1 MSYSMRKSILVK
13 FTLFIISLFMAIVI
27 AEFLL
32 RMLKPPV
39 SVMGMEFDE
48 FRNKGLNQSH
58 TLILVLEFGL
68 SSVLRSRFI
77 TNSVLW

>member
-1 MSYSMRKSILVK
+1 
-13 FTLFIISLFMAIVI
+13 MAIVI

>member
-1 MSYSMRKSILVK
+1 MRKSILVK